1 MRKKRKSRLE
11 HWTLQV
17 NRTSA
22 LVRAL
27 TVLVGD
33 LKVLVVGSGAL
44 VIVITWLWLTID
56 GCLKLL

>member
-44 VIVITWLWLTID
+44 VIVITWLWLSID

>member
-17 NRTSA
+17 NKTSA

-27 TVLVGD
+27 TVLVED
-33 LKVLVVGSGAL
+33 LKQLVVRSRAL
-44 VIVITWLWLTID
+44 VIAIALLVLTIV